1 MPRLLHCMHRAHAA
15 LHSQPFNLQTSTM
28 ATDAASSPSTVGTSG
43 GGEPESRRYRFLSRC
58 IDKALTESRSKL
70 DARSA
75 VKECYGD
82 DCAIFADEDTTTTAR
97 SGEEVLAELVDNVI
111 ENANDRLR
119 SEFEA
124 VLGAGDVQAKLRLLD
139 SIIDRYSKRDH
150 DAKLAEETDR
160 NSARAAADMATL
172 PHGVTPQDV
181 LTYHAHHIKV
191 QERDALLDELAS
203 VEADNDALR
212 KRIDRGT
219 ELIRQ
224 TVKDV
229 EDKGKIMERTADVGT
244 FSGVC

>member
-1 MPRLLHCMHRAHAA
+1 MQIPHHAEREY
-15 LHSQPFNLQTSTM
+15 
-28 ATDAASSPSTVGTSG
+28 ASSSITTG
-43 GGEPESRRYRFLSRC
+43 GGGSEPESRRYRFLSRC

-82 DCAIFADEDTTTTAR
+82 DCAIFADEDSTTTSSSGTAR

-119 SEFEA
+119 SELEA
-124 VLGAGDVQAKLRLLD
+124 VLGEGDVQVRLRLLD
-139 SIIDRYSKRDH
+139 SIIDRYSKRDR
-150 DAKLAEETDR
+150 DAKLVEETDR

-172 PHGVTPQDV
+172 PPGVTPQDV

-191 QERDALLDELAS
+191 QERDALLDELAM
-203 VEADNDALR
+203 VEADNDSLR
-212 KRIDRGT
+212 KQIDRGT